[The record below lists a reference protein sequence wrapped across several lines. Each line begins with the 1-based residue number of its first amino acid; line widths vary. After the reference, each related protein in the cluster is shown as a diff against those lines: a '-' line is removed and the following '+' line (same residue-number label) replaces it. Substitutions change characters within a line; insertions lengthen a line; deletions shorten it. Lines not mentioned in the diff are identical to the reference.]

1 MPRMILNQLWNR
13 SMISVAALLLFAAGV
28 QPSTTYNLAAI
39 HFNGLHRYTPEQGIA
54 ASGLHI
60 GDSATLG
67 DL

>member
-1 MPRMILNQLWNR
+1 
-13 SMISVAALLLFAAGV
+13 MISVAALLLFAAGV